1 LGDDEKPSPYIGF
14 QYLRYVVAEQADY
27 VTLRIVKKIN
37 RELSFWVMTQD
48 DTAISPRDYEPMR
61 MMFHMAEKDKTR
73 DVHIRINVDAEDWE
87 QGLSFRVMPFIGKD
101 TSADVHIIDS
111 NDAGFIGFKKS

>member
-1 LGDDEKPSPYIGF
+1 MTDDEKPSPYIGF

-27 VTLRIVKKIN
+27 VTVRIVKKIN

-87 QGLSFRVMPFIGKD
+87 QGL
-101 TSADVHIIDS
+101 
-111 NDAGFIGFKKS
+111 